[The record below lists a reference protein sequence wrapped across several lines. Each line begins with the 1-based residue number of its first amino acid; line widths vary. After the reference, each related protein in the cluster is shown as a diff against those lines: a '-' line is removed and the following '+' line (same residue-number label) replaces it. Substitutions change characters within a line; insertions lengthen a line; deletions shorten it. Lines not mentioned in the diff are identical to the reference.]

1 MVFIS
6 KVLEDVIV
14 ELDFTYPWFKGQ
26 GYSIA
31 LLPPKRKNKVYTSSP
46 ELQNHRSEVVLSPMG
61 GGSVLKQRQMERS

>member
-31 LLPPKRKNKVYTSSP
+31 LLPPKRKNKVETGK
-46 ELQNHRSEVVLSPMG
+46 LDC
-61 GGSVLKQRQMERS
+61 